1 MGLDEIRLGQSG
13 KRFDITLAGETNLD
27 LILYGLPEQMPVERE
42 LLCTDFKMTLG
53 GSSSILAHNL
63 AKLGIRTG
71 FISDVGEDEMG
82 QIALARLSES
92 GVDLSQ
98 VSSIKG
104 ATTGVTVL
112 LPHGSRRHNL
122 THPGVMTELTVER
135 LDHAFLEDSRHFHL
149 SSLFLQT
156 GMHSGL
162 PELFD
167 RLRSAGLTIS
177 LDTNDDPSGQWGGV
191 LDALLDRID
200 VLLPNEE
207 EIIRIAKTDTLE
219 AALDV
224 LSKRI
229 PLIVVKC
236 GKRGAVIQ
244 DGDHR
249 EWVAP
254 LLVEPIDTIG
264 AGDSFNAG
272 FLSSYVKG
280 ESPRRAAV
288 VGNITGALST
298 LRAGGT
304 EAFRDE
310 TLRGQFLR
318 EHCDDGI
325 PA

>member
-1 MGLDEIRLGQSG
+1 MVVDESRLPRSK

-42 LLCTDFKMTLG
+42 LLGSDFRVTLG

-63 AKLGIRTG
+63 ATLGVRTG
-71 FISDVGEDEMG
+71 FVSDVGDDDMG

-92 GVDLSQ
+92 GADVSQ
-98 VSSIKG
+98 VSRIKG
-104 ATTGVTVL
+104 AATGVTVL
-112 LPHGSRRHNL
+112 LPHGSRRHIL
-122 THPGVMTELTVER
+122 TYPGVMTELTVER
-135 LDHAFLEDSRHFHL
+135 LNLSYLEDSRHFHL

-156 GMHSGL
+156 GMHAGL

-167 RLRSAGLTIS
+167 TLKSAGLTIS
-177 LDTNDDPSGQWGGV
+177 MDTNDDPSGRWDGV
-191 LDALLDRID
+191 LDQLLDRID

-207 EIIRIAKTDTLE
+207 EIIRIARVDTLE
-219 AALDV
+219 AALEL

-244 DGDHR
+244 EGQRR

-254 LLVEPIDTIG
+254 LLVEPVDTIG

-272 FLSSYVKG
+272 FLSSYLKG
-280 ESPRRAAV
+280 ENPRRATV

-298 LRAGGT
+298 LRAGGI

-310 TLRGQFLR
+310 VLRRQFLR
-318 EHCDDGI
+318 EHCDKDT